1 MYTKKFTNF
10 LIVIN
15 HIYAAKNCKIVIN
28 SFYISIQKN
37 YKKSLIVINCFY
49 LCIQKIIKSF

>member
-1 MYTKKFTNF
+1 M
-10 LIVIN
+10 
-15 HIYAAKNCKIVIN
+15 HAKNCKKFLIVIN